1 MSGALIAH
9 SHDDDD
15 DVCDNDDEKHDDDE
29 KVVAL
34 HLHVWCIDR
43 SLTWS
48 WQPLLKIMS
57 AVPFDD
63 DVVDNDNV
71 LIFFDDDV
79 FYDDVFDDDLFDDDN
94 EETTF
99 ETLNN
104 T

>member
-1 MSGALIAH
+1 
-9 SHDDDD
+9 
-15 DVCDNDDEKHDDDE
+15 
-29 KVVAL
+29 
-34 HLHVWCIDR
+34 
-43 SLTWS
+43 
-48 WQPLLKIMS
+48 MS